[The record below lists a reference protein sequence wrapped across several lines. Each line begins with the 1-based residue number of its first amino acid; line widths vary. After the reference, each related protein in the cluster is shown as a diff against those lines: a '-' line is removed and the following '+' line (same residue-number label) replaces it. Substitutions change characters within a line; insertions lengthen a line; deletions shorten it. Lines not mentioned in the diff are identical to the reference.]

1 MEKNLKILKKK
12 NINFQGNLIYRLIEK
27 KNFFNSQIELIG
39 FCDYLNNKLKKQINF
54 DNNFF
59 SYLLFK
65 NNNLIYEIPS
75 NKIEN

>member
-39 FCDYLNNKLKKQINF
+39 ICNYLNNKLKKIQINF

-65 NNNLIYEIPS
+65 NNILGNYII
-75 NKIEN
+75 